1 MHSRF
6 EQELVAG
13 GKLSLRI
20 SSQAMR
26 VLNNDIACFSDYET
40 PISLSKLI
48 AVILNQFADE
58 AECSIYRRCEASS
71 LKVGSDAWMKM
82 QQNLCNKAAALLS
95 RARKSHPISLNA
107 ALCEF
112 SVRDTVARESYVE
125 YKWDP
130 SERKKAHITSK
141 TSSKSYLYEDF
152 QDYVAAL
159 LEEYAELSYS
169 RREQIFF
176 RDICICLKDAEQHGK
191 ALHLYR
197 KDGSFR
203 FWPRPDGAL
212 LSDALL
218 PYNYLVGYRTKE
230 NPDGSLVS
238 PSPAVRQPV
247 SFRLSEIRG
256 LSEAGPTDLTWAE
269 INHLE
274 DAIANY
280 GIAYLFGES
289 AWTLVCFS
297 PFGAN
302 DFHKRLINRPAGKRL
317 SAIEKLLP
325 DFPAGSEIWR
335 LDDRKWKIK
344 VYLRT
349 FGETVYRFSLQDLT
363 PAVWDILVKDAIQ
376 MRCVGKKKALRQPSA
391 VEAAASAN
399 LEQTFMS
406 ELPDDTSDWYQS
418 ALDSAK
424 SWSDWVKKSSHQK

>member
-6 EQELVAG
+6 EQKLTPG
-13 GKLSLRI
+13 GKLPLRI
-20 SSQAMR
+20 SSQTMR
-26 VLNNDIACFSDYET
+26 VLCNDITCFSDYET

-58 AECSIYRRCEASS
+58 AECSVYRRCEGSS
-71 LKVGSDAWMKM
+71 LKVGSDAWTKM

-112 SVRDTVARESYVE
+112 SVQDTVARESYVE
-125 YKWDP
+125 YKW
-130 SERKKAHITSK
+130 SSTERKKAHITPK
-141 TSSKSYLYEDF
+141 TPSKSFLYEDF

-176 RDICICLKDAEQHGK
+176 RDICVCLKDAEQHRK

-230 NPDGSLVS
+230 KPDGSLMWQN
-238 PSPAVRQPV
+238 RQPV

-256 LSEAGPTDLTWAE
+256 LSEAGPSDLTSAE
-269 INHLE
+269 ATYLE
-274 DAIANY
+274 DAIANH

-297 PFGAN
+297 PLGAN

-317 SAIEKLLP
+317 SAIEELLP
-325 DFPAGSEIWR
+325 DFPVGSEIWR

-344 VYLRT
+344 IYLRT

-363 PAVWDILVKDAIQ
+363 PAIWDILVKEEVQI
-376 MRCVGKKKALRQPSA
+376 RYVGKKKALRQPSD
-391 VEAAASAN
+391 VKAAASAN

-418 ALDSAK
+418 ALDSTK
-424 SWSDWVKKSSHQK
+424 SWHIWVKKALPQK

>member
-6 EQELVAG
+6 QQKLIPG
-13 GKLSLRI
+13 GKLPLRI
-20 SSQAMR
+20 SSQTMR
-26 VLNNDIACFSDYET
+26 VLSNDITCFSDYET

-58 AECSIYRRCEASS
+58 AACSVYRRCEASS
-71 LKVGSDAWMKM
+71 LKAGSDAWAKM

-112 SVRDTVARESYVE
+112 SARDDVARESYIE
-125 YKWDP
+125 YKW
-130 SERKKAHITSK
+130 SSTERKKAHITPK
-141 TSSKSYLYEDF
+141 TPLKSFLYEDF

-176 RDICICLKDAEQHGK
+176 RDICVCLKDAEQHGK
-191 ALHLYR
+191 VLHLYR

-230 NPDGSLVS
+230 KPDGSLMWQS
-238 PSPAVRQPV
+238 RQPV
-247 SFRLSEIRG
+247 SFRLSEIRS
-256 LSEAGPTDLTWAE
+256 LSEAGSSDLTSIEAAR
-269 INHLE
+269 LE

-280 GIAYLFGES
+280 GVAYLFGEN

-297 PFGAN
+297 PLGAN

-317 SAIEKLLP
+317 SAIEELLP

-335 LDDRKWKIK
+335 LEDRKWKINI
-344 VYLRT
+344 YLRT
-349 FGETVYRFSLQDLT
+349 FGKTVYRFSLQELT
-363 PAVWDILVKDAIQ
+363 PAVWDILVNDAIQ
-376 MRCVGKKKALRQPSA
+376 MHCVGKKKALCQPSD
-391 VEAAASAN
+391 VEAAASVN

-418 ALDSAK
+418 ALDSTK
-424 SWSDWVKKSSHQK
+424 SWPVWVKNALPQK

>member
-6 EQELVAG
+6 QQKLIPG
-13 GKLSLRI
+13 GKLPLRI
-20 SSQAMR
+20 SSQTMR
-26 VLNNDIACFSDYET
+26 VLSNDITCFSDYET

-58 AECSIYRRCEASS
+58 AACSVYRRCEASS
-71 LKVGSDAWMKM
+71 LKAGSDAWAKM

-112 SVRDTVARESYVE
+112 SARDDVARESYIE
-125 YKWDP
+125 YKW
-130 SERKKAHITSK
+130 SSTERKKAHITPK
-141 TSSKSYLYEDF
+141 TPLKSFLYEDF

-176 RDICICLKDAEQHGK
+176 RDICVCLKDAEQHGK
-191 ALHLYR
+191 VLHLYR

-230 NPDGSLVS
+230 KPDGSLMWQS
-238 PSPAVRQPV
+238 RQPV
-247 SFRLSEIRG
+247 SFRLSEIRS
-256 LSEAGPTDLTWAE
+256 LSEAGSSDLTSIEAAR
-269 INHLE
+269 LE

-280 GIAYLFGES
+280 GVAYLFGEN

-297 PFGAN
+297 PLGAN

-317 SAIEKLLP
+317 SAIEELLP

-335 LDDRKWKIK
+335 LEDRKWKINI
-344 VYLRT
+344 YLRT
-349 FGETVYRFSLQDLT
+349 FGKTVYRFSLQELT
-363 PAVWDILVKDAIQ
+363 PAGYTGQ
-376 MRCVGKKKALRQPSA
+376 RCDSNALRRKK
-391 VEAAASAN
+391 E
-399 LEQTFMS
+399 
-406 ELPDDTSDWYQS
+406 S
-418 ALDSAK
+418 ALSTIRC
-424 SWSDWVKKSSHQK
+424 